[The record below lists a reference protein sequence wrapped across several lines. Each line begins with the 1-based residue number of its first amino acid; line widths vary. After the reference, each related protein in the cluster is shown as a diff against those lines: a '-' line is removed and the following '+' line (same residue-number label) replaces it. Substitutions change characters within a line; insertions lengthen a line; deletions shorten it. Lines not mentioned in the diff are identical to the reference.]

1 MGLLDQ
7 ILGGLAGANAGR
19 NAPMGG
25 GMNAPM
31 GGGMGRGGVN
41 PRVLM
46 ALLPIVL
53 NLLANRRRGAGG
65 GMGGLGGAGGMGGLG
80 GVLGSVLGGGRSPM
94 GGGLGGG
101 MGGGLGG
108 LGGLGAMAGL
118 GGLAGLLGQL
128 SQHGYGQQAQSWV
141 SPGPNEPLPPEAV
154 SQLFDQQQLAE
165 IAGEAGVSEDEARMG
180 LSELLPEVVDRFT
193 PQGQLPG
200 EDDLQNSI
208 DDFVRRL
215 GG

>member
-7 ILGGLAGANAGR
+7 ILGGLGGANAGR
-19 NAPMGG
+19 NAPFGTGTGG
-25 GMNAPM
+25 V
-31 GGGMGRGGVN
+31 GRSGVN

-53 NLLANRRRGAGG
+53 NLLSNRRRSA
-65 GMGGLGGAGGMGGLG
+65 GGLGGGGMGGLG
-80 GVLGSVLGGGRSPM
+80 GVLGNVLGGGRGAGTSA
-94 GGGLGGG
+94 G
-101 MGGGLGG
+101 MGG
-108 LGGLGAMAGL
+108 LGGLGALAGL

-141 SPGPNEPLPPEAV
+141 STGPNEPLPPEAL
-154 SQLFDQQQLAE
+154 SQVFDQQQLAE
-165 IAGEAGVSEDEARMG
+165 IAGEAGVSEDEARLG
-180 LSELLPEVVDRFT
+180 LSELLPEVVDRIT

-200 EDDLQNSI
+200 EDDLLNSI
-208 DDFVRRL
+208 DDFARQL

>member
-7 ILGGLAGANAGR
+7 ILGGLAGVNAGR
-19 NAPMGG
+19 NAPMGT
-25 GMNAPM
+25 GMNTPM
-31 GGGMGRGGVN
+31 GGGVGRGGVN

-65 GMGGLGGAGGMGGLG
+65 GVGGLGGAGGMGGLG

-94 GGGLGGG
+94 GGGLGGA
-101 MGGGLGG
+101 GG
-108 LGGLGAMAGL
+108 LGGLGALAGL

-128 SQHGYGQQAQSWV
+128 SQQGYGQQAQSWV
-141 SPGPNEPLPPEAV
+141 SAGPNEPLPPEAV
-154 SQLFDQQQLAE
+154 SQLFDPQQLSE

-200 EDDLQNSI
+200 EDDLRSSI
-208 DDFVRRL
+208 DDFARQL

>member
-7 ILGGLAGANAGR
+7 ILGGLAGVGAGR
-19 NAPMGG
+19 NAPMGT
-25 GMNAPM
+25 GMNTPM
-31 GGGMGRGGVN
+31 GGGVN

-65 GMGGLGGAGGMGGLG
+65 GVGGLGGAGGMGGLG
-80 GVLGSVLGGGRSPM
+80 GVLGSVLGGGRSPL
-94 GGGLGGG
+94 GAGLGGAG
-101 MGGGLGG
+101 S
-108 LGGLGAMAGL
+108 LGALAGL

-128 SQHGYGQQAQSWV
+128 SQQGYGQQAQSWV
-141 SPGPNEPLPPEAV
+141 SAGPNEPMPPEAV
-154 SQLFDQQQLAE
+154 SQLFDPQQLSE
-165 IAGEAGVSEDEARMG
+165 IAGEAGVSEDEARLG

-200 EDDLQNSI
+200 EDDLRNSI
-208 DDFVRRL
+208 DDFARQF

>member
-7 ILGGLAGANAGR
+7 ILGGLGGLNAGR
-19 NAPMGG
+19 NVPMGTG
-25 GMNAPM
+25 TRGL
-31 GGGMGRGGVN
+31 GRGGVS
-41 PRVLM
+41 PQVLM

-65 GMGGLGGAGGMGGLG
+65 MGGLGGTGGTGGLG
-80 GVLGSVLGGGRSPM
+80 GVLGSVLGGGRGTSA
-94 GGGLGGG
+94 
-101 MGGGLGG
+101 GGGLGG
-108 LGGLGAMAGL
+108 LGALAGL

-141 SPGPNEPLPPEAV
+141 GTGPNEPLPPEAL
-154 SQLFDQQQLAE
+154 SQVFDTQQIAE
-165 IAGEAGVSEDEARMG
+165 IAGEAGVSEDEARLG

-200 EDDLQNSI
+200 EDDLRNSI
-208 DDFVRRL
+208 DDFARQL